1 MSIAGLA
8 RLWSTLGAFLAL
20 YAIGTL
26 FIAQGGKSFAELPG
40 LDGRAPVTSAYEGVI
55 MIGFVLA
62 IQCIVGILHIRG
74 RRDQDALLPV
84 AFISDLGPH
93 EMLSLSMQ
101 VYQAVCFAIF
111 VIVPAVVL
119 CFLAHVVLN
128 RGFLWYDADPALG
141 SIRLR
146 NAYPIVALH
155 GDGDAAETACA
166 PTLLNV
172 PRPNAPKLPN
182 DKSHYVWLT
191 NLRCDPA
198 KFKQLMPFKT
208 NGVGLAADL
217 ASSSETC
224 VKALAKA
231 QATKTECE
239 SSVDISEF
247 CEASVRNCRGIQW
260 VPGWSMSAFVVS
272 ILSGTVMLVIL
283 LFEFRRRTPP
293 FAGRSLRRP
302 SQADLPLQ

>member
-20 YAIGTL
+20 YAVGTL

-141 SIRLR
+141 SIKLR

-166 PTLLNV
+166 PKLLN
-172 PRPNAPKLPN
+172 RTGM
-182 DKSHYVWLT
+182 VWLT

-208 NGVGLAADL
+208 NGVGLAADA
-217 ASSSETC
+217 ASSAEACIS
-224 VKALAKA
+224 ALAVAHAKE
-231 QATKTECE
+231 TKCDGP
-239 SSVDISEF
+239 VDISEF
-247 CEASVRNCRGIQW
+247 CEASLRNCRGIQW

-283 LFEFRRRTPP
+283 LFEFWRRTPP

-302 SQADLPLQ
+302 SQADLPLR